1 MDRPGEGGSGFGQQD
16 TGYHGADVT
25 PAFGTRRG
33 QHHQAS
39 AGDGHEDG
47 WDVWGGVG
55 TRGTAGGAGAR
66 GEERVRPEFD
76 GGNRF

>member
-1 MDRPGEGGSGFGQQD
+1 MDRPGEVGSGFGHQD

-25 PAFGTRRG
+25 PALGTGRP
-33 QHHQAS
+33 HHQAS
-39 AGDGHEDG
+39 VEDAYEDG

-55 TRGTAGGAGAR
+55 TRGTGAGA
-66 GEERVRPEFD
+66 GAGGGARVRPEFD